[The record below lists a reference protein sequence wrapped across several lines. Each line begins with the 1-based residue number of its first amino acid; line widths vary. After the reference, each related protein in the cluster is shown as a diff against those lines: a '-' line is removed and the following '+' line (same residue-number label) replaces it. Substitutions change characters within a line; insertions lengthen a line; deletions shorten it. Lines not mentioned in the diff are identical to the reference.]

1 MKYDITK
8 PSAPQ
13 DTDPQKRD
21 KKHPNPP
28 LKGHK
33 IPSVHPLVHQALAIA
48 QKMDRLTNRQVMPAG
63 RVKKKGL
70 KK

>member
-33 IPSVHPLVHQALAIA
+33 IPSVHPLVHQALSIA
-48 QKMDRLTNRQVMPAG
+48 QKMDRLTNR
-63 RVKKKGL
+63 
-70 KK
+70 